1 MAAGLG
7 GVQGGQAAVV
17 IPPMQQVPGGNP
29 QQPPPPLQPNTLNEL
44 GLVDTNWFKVVITKC
59 PTGNCEQ
66 SQVSRVSSRHVTGI
80 TIALVSRGRPYSQHL
95 EDIFMARVTLTN

>member
-1 MAAGLG
+1 MTDDFFNHRMAAGIG

-29 QQPPPPLQPNTLNEL
+29 QQPPPLQPNTLNEL

-66 SQVSRVSSRHVTGI
+66 SQVSQVSS
-80 TIALVSRGRPYSQHL
+80 
-95 EDIFMARVTLTN
+95 